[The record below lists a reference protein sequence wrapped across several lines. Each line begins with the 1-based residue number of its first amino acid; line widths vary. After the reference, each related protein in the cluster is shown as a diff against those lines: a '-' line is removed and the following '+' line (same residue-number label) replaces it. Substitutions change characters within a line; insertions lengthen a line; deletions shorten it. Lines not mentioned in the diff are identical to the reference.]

1 MSDMDT
7 MGFKEFKSFL
17 STDANLNDIKKF
29 SEKYIEY
36 FKYKNGFFG
45 LRTEGLRSTPAI
57 EVDKYLSDLLD
68 IAEQRKGILQKIVS
82 QRVDRQHK
90 EKQMWANLD
99 KIAVK
104 TVSKKGCNDFNSC
117 ACELRKIALKLVD
130 SLGAPGEEAASIL
143 LQQAMNPCS
152 ETGALRKSKSKSKS
166 KSKKLTQRV
175 KKAVKSLSKQKKKN
189 KKKKNKRSSSNAL
202 KYF

>member
-17 STDANLNDIKKF
+17 STDANLNDIKVF
-29 SEKYIEY
+29 SEKYMDY
-36 FKYKNGFFG
+36 FKYKEGFFG
-45 LRTEGLRSTPAI
+45 LRTEGLRSTPVI

-68 IAEQRKGILQKIVS
+68 IAEKRKTILQKKVT
-82 QRVDRQHK
+82 QRVDRLQK
-90 EKQMWANLD
+90 EKKMWANLD

-104 TVSKKGCNDFNSC
+104 SVSKKGCNDFNSC

-143 LQQAMNPCS
+143 LQQAMKPCS
-152 ETGALRKSKSKSKS
+152 DTGALRKSKS

-175 KKAVKSLSKQKKKN
+175 KKAVKSLSKKKKKKN
-189 KKKKNKRSSSNAL
+189 KKKKSSS

>member
-29 SEKYIEY
+29 SEKYMDY
-36 FKYKNGFFG
+36 FKYKDGFFG
-45 LRTEGLRSTPAI
+45 LRTEGLRSTPVI

-68 IAEQRKGILQKIVS
+68 IAEKRKTILQKKVS
-82 QRVDRQHK
+82 QRVDRQQM
-90 EKQMWANLD
+90 EKKMWANID
-99 KIAVK
+99 KIAAK
-104 TVSKKGCNDFNSC
+104 SVSKKGCNDFNSC
-117 ACELRKIALKLVD
+117 ACELRKIALKLAD

-143 LQQAMNPCS
+143 LQQAMKPCS
-152 ETGALRKSKSKSKS
+152 ETGALRKSKS

-175 KKAVKSLSKQKKKN
+175 KKAVKSLSKKKKKKN
-189 KKKKNKRSSSNAL
+189 KKKRTSKSRR
-202 KYF
+202 